1 MRFELIV
8 LEFNEYS
15 MRQMRKGWLML
26 SALCLLGFNSLAQ
39 DYPTLQQQAQRLQSL
54 ANSNSSVTLE
64 SLTKTAGGK
73 DVWVLSIGTGDLEN
87 KPAMAVVGG
96 VEGSHLLGVE
106 MTIRFAESLVNNHA
120 DALES
125 TTFYVFPNMSP
136 DAYEQYFAGL
146 KYERSGN
153 AKATD
158 DDRDGRLNEDPFED
172 LDGNGMITMMR
183 VADVTGDWVTHP
195 ADDRVMIPADKSKGE
210 KGAYHYFTE
219 GKDNDMDG
227 AFNEDGEGGIHF
239 NKSLTYEFPYF
250 TPGAGEHPV
259 SELENRA
266 LLDLLYTKFNIYG
279 IFTFGPGNNL
289 SSPWKYN
296 RAGASKRV
304 VTSILNEDAGLN
316 KLASDT
322 YNASVGL
329 KDAPESGA
337 QGGDFFQWAY
347 FHFGRLSFGTP
358 GWWAPMVKES
368 EGQEANKDKNREVNF
383 LRWAEQEGLSDYFVE
398 WKEIQ
403 HPDFPGKKV
412 EVGGI
417 APFKMMNPPISMI
430 DEVAEK
436 HNAFIVELASLQSDI
451 QLVNLQ
457 TEEVGKGLTR
467 VTVDL
472 YNPGTLPTHSQM
484 GTRSKWLRRIKVE
497 LKLGNG
503 QEIVSGR
510 KIELISSLQGDES
523 QTMTWLIKGKGS
535 LSISAGAAHA
545 GNDEISVNLK

>member
-1 MRFELIV
+1 MIARFTLV
-8 LEFNEYS
+8 VV
-15 MRQMRKGWLML
+15 
-26 SALCLLGFNSLAQ
+26 LCLMATVGFAQ
-39 DYPTLQQQAQRLQSL
+39 DYPTLAQQAQRLQNL
-54 ANSNSSVTLE
+54 ASTNSSVNLS

-73 DVWVLSIGTGDLEN
+73 DVWMLSIGTGDLDE
-87 KPAMAVVGG
+87 KPGMAIVGG

-106 MTIRFAESLVNNHA
+106 MTIRFAESLVTEHA
-120 DALES
+120 ETLEK
-125 TTFYVFPNMSP
+125 TTFYIFPNMSP
-136 DAYEQYFAGL
+136 DAYEQYFSTL

-153 AKATD
+153 ARSTD

-183 VADVTGDWVTHP
+183 VEDVTGDWVMHP
-195 ADDRVMIPADKSKGE
+195 ADERVMIKANKGNGE

-219 GKDNDMDG
+219 GRDNDMDG
-227 AFNEDGEGGIHF
+227 AFNEDGEGGVHF
-239 NKSLTYEFPYF
+239 NKNFTYEFPYF
-250 TPGAGEHPV
+250 TTGSGEHPV
-259 SELENRA
+259 SELEHRA
-266 LLDLLYTKFNIYG
+266 LLDLLYTKFNVYG

-304 VTSILNEDAGLN
+304 VTSILREDEGLN
-316 KLASDT
+316 KLASDV
-322 YNASVGL
+322 YNSTVGL
-329 KDAPESGA
+329 KNAPASGA

-358 GWWAPMVKES
+358 GWWVPMVDTE
-368 EGQEANKDKNREVNF
+368 EGMEPNKDKNREVNF
-383 LRWAEQEGLSDYFVE
+383 LRWAEQQGLSDYFVDWTE
-398 WKEIQ
+398 VD

-417 APFKMMNPPISMI
+417 APFRMMNPPIEMI
-430 DEVAEK
+430 DEVAAK
-436 HNAFIVELASLQSDI
+436 HNQFIVDLAAMQSDV
-451 QLVNLQ
+451 QLVNIS
-457 TEEVGKGLTR
+457 TEEVGRDLTR

-497 LKLGNG
+497 MKLENG

-510 KIELISSLQGDES
+510 KIEMFSSLQGDES
-523 QTMTWLIKGKGS
+523 RTMTWLIKGKGS
-535 LSISAGAAHA
+535 VQIVAGAAHA
-545 GNDEISVNLK
+545 GMDEITVNLK